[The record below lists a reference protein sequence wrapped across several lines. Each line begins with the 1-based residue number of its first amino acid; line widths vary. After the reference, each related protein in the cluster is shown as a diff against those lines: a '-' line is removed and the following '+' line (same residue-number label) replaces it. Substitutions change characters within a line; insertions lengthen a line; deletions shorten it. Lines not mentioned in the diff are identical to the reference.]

1 MRAAFEGAI
10 LSAGS
15 VRAESA
21 KAPDEPHSEL
31 QVPTSPG
38 LGPRKPRHQNA
49 KPELVG
55 CELIGRRCWGRPKR
69 HGEIAHDFRC
79 LGHGD
84 GGDGGIRTLDRALQ
98 PYNGLAN
105 RRLQP
110 LGHVSNSVDMPD
122 AGACRKRQIQG

>member
-69 HGEIAHDFRC
+69 PGEIAHDFRC
-79 LGHGD
+79 LATEMAETEGFEPSIG
-84 GGDGGIRTLDRALQ
+84 L
-98 PYNGLAN
+98 YN
-105 RRLQP
+105 P
-110 LGHVSNSVDMPD
+110 ITV
-122 AGACRKRQIQG
+122 